1 MGLLPCHQQMKI
13 IFSGIQ
19 LGVVL
24 AFLVGPVF
32 FSIIQTS
39 VERGFWKGALVAL
52 GVSISDILYVVVCY
66 FGLVQFFQNPQF
78 RTYMAYAGGGILI
91 LFGLYYL
98 IVKSRS
104 GRQTNVPQSNER
116 KTYRYIMKG
125 LIINGLSPMVLIF
138 WIGTISVASL
148 DFGYTKGLEF
158 FIFFAAVLMTVL
170 ATDLLKA
177 YLADKLRR
185 LVTPKAIMIMNIIL
199 GVVMI
204 GFGVRLI
211 WLSHT
216 I

>member
-1 MGLLPCHQQMKI
+1 MKI
-13 IFSGIQ
+13 VFNGIQ

-24 AFLVGPVF
+24 AFLLGPVF

-39 VERGFWKGALVAL
+39 VEKGFLKGALVAL
-52 GVSISDILYVVVCY
+52 GVSISDILYVVICY
-66 FGLVQFFQNPQF
+66 FGLVHFFQNPQF
-78 RTYMAYAGGGILI
+78 RTYMAYIGGGILI

-98 IVKSRS
+98 IAKSRRNAPTDIPAEK
-104 GRQTNVPQSNER
+104 G
-116 KTYRYIMKG
+116 KKKYRYIMKG

-148 DFGYTKGLEF
+148 DFGYTKDLEF
-158 FIFFAAVLMTVL
+158 FLFFTAVLMTVL

-177 YLADKLRR
+177 YLADKLRK
-185 LVTPKAIMIMNIIL
+185 LVTPRSILVMNMVL

-204 GFGVRLI
+204 GFGVRLL
-211 WLSHT
+211 WLSQT

>member
-1 MGLLPCHQQMKI
+1 MKI
-13 IFSGIQ
+13 ILNGIQ

-39 VERGFWKGALVAL
+39 VEKGFWRGALVAL
-52 GVSISDILYVVVCY
+52 GVSISDIVYVVVCY
-66 FGLVQFFQNPQF
+66 FGLVQFFQNQQF
-78 RTYMAYAGGGILI
+78 RMYMAYIGGGILI

-98 IVKSRS
+98 MIKSRRSLQATVPES
-104 GRQTNVPQSNER
+104 GER

-148 DFGYTKGLEF
+148 DFGYTKGVEF
-158 FIFFAAVLMTVL
+158 FLFFAAVLMTVL

-177 YLADKLRR
+177 YLADKLRK
-185 LVTPKAIMIMNIIL
+185 LVTPKSIMVMNILL
-199 GVVMI
+199 GVAMI
-204 GFGVRLI
+204 GFGVRLF
-211 WLSHT
+211 WLSKT

>member
-1 MGLLPCHQQMKI
+1 MKI
-13 IFSGIQ
+13 IFNGIQ

-39 VERGFWKGALVAL
+39 VEKGFLKGALVAL

-78 RTYMAYAGGGILI
+78 RTYMAYVGGAILI

-98 IVKSRS
+98 MVKSRRS
-104 GRQTNVPQSNER
+104 LQADVPVSTER

-125 LIINGLSPMVLIF
+125 FIINGLSPMVLIF
-138 WIGTISVASL
+138 WIGTISVASIN
-148 DFGYTKGLEF
+148 FGYSKGLEF
-158 FIFFAAVLMTVL
+158 FLFFAAVLVTVL

-177 YLADKLRR
+177 YLADKVRT
-185 LVTPKAIMIMNIIL
+185 LVTPKSIMVMNIIL

-211 WLSHT
+211 WLSQT

>member
-1 MGLLPCHQQMKI
+1 MKI
-13 IFSGIQ
+13 ILNGIQ

-39 VERGFWKGALVAL
+39 VEKGFLKGALVAL

-66 FGLVQFFQNPQF
+66 FGLIQFFQNPQF
-78 RTYMAYAGGGILI
+78 RTYMAYVGGTILI

-98 IVKSRS
+98 LVKSRRS
-104 GRQTNVPQSNER
+104 LLADVPVSNER

-125 LIINGLSPMVLIF
+125 FIINGLSPMVLIF

-148 DFGYTKGLEF
+148 NFGYSKGLEF
-158 FIFFAAVLMTVL
+158 FLFFAAVLVTVL

-177 YLADKLRR
+177 YLADKVRT
-185 LVTPKAIMIMNIIL
+185 LVTPKSIMVMNIIL

-211 WLSHT
+211 WLSQT
-216 I
+216 IGF

>member
-1 MGLLPCHQQMKI
+1 MKI
-13 IFSGIQ
+13 ILNGIQ

-39 VERGFWKGALVAL
+39 VEKGFLKGALVAL

-66 FGLVQFFQNPQF
+66 FGLIQFFQNPQF
-78 RTYMAYAGGGILI
+78 RTYMAYVGGTILI

-98 IVKSRS
+98 LVKSRRS
-104 GRQTNVPQSNER
+104 LLADVPVSNER
-116 KTYRYIMKG
+116 RTYRYIMKG
-125 LIINGLSPMVLIF
+125 FIINGLSPMVLIF
-138 WIGTISVASL
+138 WIGTISVASIN
-148 DFGYTKGLEF
+148 FGYSKGLEF
-158 FIFFAAVLMTVL
+158 FLFFAAVLVTVL

-177 YLADKLRR
+177 YLADKVRT
-185 LVTPKAIMIMNIIL
+185 LVTPKSIMVMNIIL

-211 WLSHT
+211 WLSQT
-216 I
+216 IGF

>member
-1 MGLLPCHQQMKI
+1 MKI
-13 IFSGIQ
+13 ILNGIQ

-24 AFLVGPVF
+24 AFLIGPVF

-39 VERGFWKGALVAL
+39 VENGFWKGALVAL
-52 GVSISDILYVVVCY
+52 GVSISDIIYVVVCY

-78 RTYMAYAGGGILI
+78 RTYMAYIGGGILI

-98 IVKSRS
+98 IIKSRRSLQTTTPES
-104 GRQTNVPQSNER
+104 GER
-116 KTYRYIMKG
+116 KKYRYIIKG

-148 DFGYTKGLEF
+148 DFGYTKGVEF

-177 YLADKLRR
+177 YLAGKLRR
-185 LVTPKAIMIMNIIL
+185 LVTPKTIMVMNILL
-199 GVVMI
+199 GLAMI
-204 GFGVRLI
+204 GFGVRLL
-211 WLSHT
+211 WLSQS

>member
-1 MGLLPCHQQMKI
+1 MKI
-13 IFSGIQ
+13 ILNGIQ

-32 FSIIQTS
+32 FSIIQAS
-39 VERGFWKGALVAL
+39 VENGFWKGALVAL
-52 GVSISDILYVVVCY
+52 GVSISDIIYVVVCY

-78 RTYMAYAGGGILI
+78 RTYMAYIGGGILI

-98 IVKSRS
+98 IIKSRRSLQTTAPES
-104 GRQTNVPQSNER
+104 GER
-116 KTYRYIMKG
+116 KKYRYIIKG

-148 DFGYTKGLEF
+148 DFGYTKGVEF
-158 FIFFAAVLMTVL
+158 FVFFAAVLMTVL

-185 LVTPKAIMIMNIIL
+185 LVTPKSIMVMNIIL

-211 WLSHT
+211 WLSKT
-216 I
+216 IGFG

>member
-1 MGLLPCHQQMKI
+1 MKI
-13 IFSGIQ
+13 IFNGIQ

-39 VERGFWKGALVAL
+39 VEKGFLKGALVAL

-78 RTYMAYAGGGILI
+78 RTYMAYVGGAILI

-98 IVKSRS
+98 MVKSRRS
-104 GRQTNVPQSNER
+104 LQADVPVSNER

-125 LIINGLSPMVLIF
+125 FIINELSPMVLIF

-148 DFGYTKGLEF
+148 NFGYSKGLEF
-158 FIFFAAVLMTVL
+158 FLFFAAVLVTVL
-170 ATDLLKA
+170 ATDLMKA
-177 YLADKLRR
+177 YLADKVRA
-185 LVTPKAIMIMNIIL
+185 LVTPKSIMVMNIIL

-211 WLSHT
+211 WLSQT

>member
-1 MGLLPCHQQMKI
+1 MKI
-13 IFSGIQ
+13 ILNGIQ

-24 AFLVGPVF
+24 AFLIGPVF

-39 VERGFWKGALVAL
+39 VENGFWKGALVAL
-52 GVSISDILYVVVCY
+52 GVSISDIIYVVVCY

-78 RTYMAYAGGGILI
+78 RTYMAYIGGGILI

-98 IVKSRS
+98 IIKSRRSLQTTTPES
-104 GRQTNVPQSNER
+104 GER
-116 KTYRYIMKG
+116 KKYRYIIKG

-148 DFGYTKGLEF
+148 DFGYTKGVEF

-177 YLADKLRR
+177 YLAGKLRR
-185 LVTPKAIMIMNIIL
+185 LVTPKTIMVMNILL
-199 GVVMI
+199 GLAMI
-204 GFGVRLI
+204 GFGVRLL
-211 WLSHT
+211 WLSQT

>member
-1 MGLLPCHQQMKI
+1 MKI
-13 IFSGIQ
+13 ILNGIQ

-39 VERGFWKGALVAL
+39 VEKGFLKGALVAL

-66 FGLVQFFQNPQF
+66 FGLIQFFQNPQF
-78 RTYMAYAGGGILI
+78 RTYMAYVGGTILI

-98 IVKSRS
+98 LVKSRRS
-104 GRQTNVPQSNER
+104 LLADVPVSNER
-116 KTYRYIMKG
+116 RTYRYIMKG
-125 LIINGLSPMVLIF
+125 FIINGLSPMVLIF

-148 DFGYTKGLEF
+148 NFGYSKGLEF
-158 FIFFAAVLMTVL
+158 FLFFAAVLVTVL

-177 YLADKLRR
+177 YLADKVRT
-185 LVTPKAIMIMNIIL
+185 LVTPKSIMVMNIIL

-211 WLSHT
+211 WLSQT
-216 I
+216 IGF

>member
-1 MGLLPCHQQMKI
+1 MKI
-13 IFSGIQ
+13 IFNGIQ

-39 VERGFWKGALVAL
+39 VERGFLKGALVAV
-52 GVSISDILYVVVCY
+52 GVSISDILYVVICY
-66 FGLVQFFQNPQF
+66 FGLVQFFQNPHF
-78 RTYMAYAGGGILI
+78 RTYMAYVGGAILI

-98 IVKSRS
+98 MVKSRRS
-104 GRQTNVPQSNER
+104 LQADVPVSNER

-125 LIINGLSPMVLIF
+125 FIINGLSPMVLIF

-148 DFGYTKGLEF
+148 NFGYSKGLEF
-158 FIFFAAVLMTVL
+158 FLFFAAVLVTVL

-177 YLADKLRR
+177 YLADKVRT
-185 LVTPKAIMIMNIIL
+185 LVTPKSIMVMNIIL

-211 WLSHT
+211 WLSQT

>member
-1 MGLLPCHQQMKI
+1 MKI
-13 IFSGIQ
+13 ILNGIQ

-24 AFLVGPVF
+24 AFLIGPVF

-39 VERGFWKGALVAL
+39 VENGFWKGALVAL
-52 GVSISDILYVVVCY
+52 GVSISDIIYVVVCY

-78 RTYMAYAGGGILI
+78 RTYMAYIGGGILI

-98 IVKSRS
+98 IIKSRRSLQTTTTES
-104 GRQTNVPQSNER
+104 GER
-116 KTYRYIMKG
+116 KKYRYIIKG

-148 DFGYTKGLEF
+148 DFEYTKGVEF
-158 FIFFAAVLMTVL
+158 FLFFAAVLMTVL

-177 YLADKLRR
+177 YLAGKLRR
-185 LVTPKAIMIMNIIL
+185 LVTPKTIMVMNILL
-199 GVVMI
+199 GLAMI
-204 GFGVRLI
+204 GFGVRLL
-211 WLSHT
+211 WLSQT

>member
-1 MGLLPCHQQMKI
+1 MKI
-13 IFSGIQ
+13 IFNGIQ

-39 VERGFWKGALVAL
+39 VEKGFLKGALVAL

-78 RTYMAYAGGGILI
+78 RTYMAYVGGAILI

-98 IVKSRS
+98 MVKSRRS
-104 GRQTNVPQSNER
+104 LQADVPVSNER

-125 LIINGLSPMVLIF
+125 FIINGLSPMVLIF
-138 WIGTISVASL
+138 WIGTISVASIN
-148 DFGYTKGLEF
+148 FGYSKGLEF
-158 FIFFAAVLMTVL
+158 FLFFAAVLVTVL

-177 YLADKLRR
+177 YLADKVRT
-185 LVTPKAIMIMNIIL
+185 LVTPKSIMVMNIIL

-211 WLSHT
+211 WLSQT

>member
-1 MGLLPCHQQMKI
+1 MKI
-13 IFSGIQ
+13 IFNGIQ

-39 VERGFWKGALVAL
+39 VERGFWKGALVAI
-52 GVSISDILYVVVCY
+52 GVSISDIAYVVVCY
-66 FGLVQFFQNPQF
+66 FGLVRFFQNPQF
-78 RTYMAYAGGGILI
+78 RTYMAYVGGGILI

-98 IVKSRS
+98 VVKSRRI
-104 GRQTNVPQSNER
+104 RQASVHASSER
-116 KTYRYIMKG
+116 KPYRYIMKG

-158 FIFFAAVLMTVL
+158 FLFYAAVLVTVL

-185 LVTPKAIMIMNIIL
+185 LVTPQSIMVMNIIL
-199 GVVMI
+199 GIVMI

-211 WLSHT
+211 WLSQT
-216 I
+216 F

>member
-1 MGLLPCHQQMKI
+1 MKI
-13 IFSGIQ
+13 ILNGIQ

-39 VERGFWKGALVAL
+39 VEKGFWKGALVAL
-52 GVSISDILYVVVCY
+52 GVSISDIVYVVVCY

-78 RTYMAYAGGGILI
+78 RMYMAYIGGGILI

-98 IVKSRS
+98 MIKSRRS
-104 GRQTNVPQSNER
+104 LQAAVPESNER

-158 FIFFAAVLMTVL
+158 FLFFAAVLMTVL

-177 YLADKLRR
+177 YLADKLRK
-185 LVTPKAIMIMNIIL
+185 LVTPKSILVMNILL
-199 GVVMI
+199 GIAMI
-204 GFGVRLI
+204 CFGVRLF
-211 WLSHT
+211 WLSKT

>member
-1 MGLLPCHQQMKI
+1 MKI
-13 IFSGIQ
+13 ILNGIQ

-24 AFLVGPVF
+24 AFLIGPVF

-39 VERGFWKGALVAL
+39 VENGFWKGALVAL
-52 GVSISDILYVVVCY
+52 GVSISDIIYVVVCY

-78 RTYMAYAGGGILI
+78 RTYMAYIGGGILI

-98 IVKSRS
+98 IIKSRRSLQTTTPES
-104 GRQTNVPQSNER
+104 GER
-116 KTYRYIMKG
+116 KKYRYIIKG

-148 DFGYTKGLEF
+148 DFGYTKGVEF
-158 FIFFAAVLMTVL
+158 FFFFAAVLMTVL

-177 YLADKLRR
+177 YLAGKLRR
-185 LVTPKAIMIMNIIL
+185 LVTPKTIMVMNILL
-199 GVVMI
+199 GLAMI
-204 GFGVRLI
+204 GFGVRLL
-211 WLSHT
+211 WLSQT